1 LSARDKILTEI
12 ATSDWIN
19 QVAKNIGGKHSPEMV
34 QEFMLYL
41 CQLPDHKL
49 EELTT
54 KYNIKWYAIRSFVNM
69 IHGNTRTQFFK
80 NNLRI
85 SETLPDN
92 VDTIPDESRPDK
104 EVMYSLFDTINFQTV
119 AIKFDRAEWYVVRL
133 WELYQQH
140 ISMAAMA
147 KMTKINYREIQQ
159 IINEIKKQ
167 LNDNYNAIID

>member
-1 LSARDKILTEI
+1 MSVRDKILHEI
-12 ATSDWIN
+12 ASSDWIN
-19 QVAKNIGGKHSPEMV
+19 QVAKNIGGRHHEEMV

-49 EELTT
+49 QELTT

-85 SETLPDN
+85 SESLPED
-92 VDTIPDESRPDK
+92 VDTIPDEARPDK
-104 EVMYSLFDTINFQTV
+104 EVMYGLFDTIDFQKV
-119 AIKFDRAEWYVVRL
+119 AAKFDRSDWYVVRL

-147 KMTKINYREIQQ
+147 KMTSINYREIQQ

>member
-1 LSARDKILTEI
+1 
-12 ATSDWIN
+12 
-19 QVAKNIGGKHSPEMV
+19 MV

-92 VDTIPDESRPDK
+92 VDTTDFDFSSWPNATIYTAAQVGVKPA
-104 EVMYSLFDTINFQTV
+104 YSNFTTQFGSAQFVWSTNLV
-119 AIKFDRAEWYVVRL
+119 L
-133 WELYQQH
+133 
-140 ISMAAMA
+140 
-147 KMTKINYREIQQ
+147 
-159 IINEIKKQ
+159 
-167 LNDNYNAIID
+167 DNLVLLRFTGN